1 MVVELVALGRL
12 GAEQRAAG
20 RDQVGALEV
29 ELLVDQEVL
38 LLGPDRREDA
48 LGLRVAE
55 QAQRPHADRE
65 SASIERS
72 SGILA
77 SSASPV
83 HDANAVG
90 MQSSA
95 PFGFSRM
102 KAGLVGSQA
111 V

>member
-1 MVVELVALGRL
+1 MVNTRSLSSSPSSLSART
-12 GAEQRAAG
+12 
-20 RDQVGALEV
+20 
-29 ELLVDQEVL
+29 
-38 LLGPDRREDA
+38 
-48 LGLRVAE
+48 
-55 QAQRPHADRE
+55 ADFD

-72 SGILA
+72 SGILR

-102 KAGLVGSQA
+102 NAGLVGSQA

>member
-1 MVVELVALGRL
+1 MGGLAPYSVRPVITRSGRSKKYCSSIRKYSCSGPTVVNTCDASPSPRTPSARTAAL
-12 GAEQRAAG
+12 
-20 RDQVGALEV
+20 D
-29 ELLVDQEVL
+29 
-38 LLGPDRREDA
+38 
-48 LGLRVAE
+48 
-55 QAQRPHADRE
+55 

-72 SGILA
+72 SGIFW

-90 MQSSA
+90 MHSSA

-102 KAGLVGSQA
+102 KAGEDGSQA